1 MIRRLLTLV
10 IGVGLAA
17 AATVAGTQQPARV
30 PRVGVLITHAP
41 VDDAVVESFRRGMGR
56 YGYQDGDNV
65 KLEVRSAMGQLERVP
80 ALADEL
86 VRIPVDAIVV
96 VNDASLRA
104 ASQATRT
111 IPIVMIGWTVDPVSL
126 GVIESYRHPGSNV
139 TGFYSMPAEL
149 FGKRLEI
156 LKEALPRA
164 SRVAVLYDEFGRPG
178 SCLNCSAPLVHSA
191 SVSNRSNSKDRRDSR
206 LLSARRSGRVRV
218 RCCSPGPPCS
228 MCIELASQG
237 WRSRPGFRRLR
248 TPTSTWRPDVCC
260 HMVSAFSTTS
270 NAPGY
275 FVDRLLKGAKP
286 ADLPVEQIS
295 KLKLVVNLRTAKSL
309 RVKIPESV
317 CVRADEVI
325 R

>member
-1 MIRRLLTLV
+1 MIRRFLMLV

-17 AATVAGTQQPARV
+17 AAIVAGTQQPTRV

-41 VDDAVVESFRRGMGR
+41 VDDAVVESFRRGMGQ

-164 SRVAVLYDEFGRPG
+164 SRVAVLYDEFGRPQLPELQRAARSLG
-178 SCLNCSAPLVHSA
+178 IRLEPVEFKGPEGLAAAFASAKRKSAGAVLLAWSPVFYVHRA
-191 SVSNRSNSKDRRDSR
+191 RVARLALEAGLPTVTDSDINVEAGC
-206 LLSARRSGRVRV
+206 LLSY
-218 RCCSPGPPCS
+218 
-228 MCIELASQG
+228 
-237 WRSRPGFRRLR
+237 GFSVFDNFER
-248 TPTSTWRPDVCC
+248 
-260 HMVSAFSTTS
+260 A
-270 NAPGY
+270 GY

-317 CVRADEVI
+317 LLRADEVI